1 MLTRAADE
9 ASVTD
14 LRRQCAGSHDA
25 AAPGERCR
33 RARKAATGEH
43 RGACTGRRRNWSRR
57 TTCRRHHA
65 RRRHASGND
74 RCVLVNIDR
83 DVRRL
88 RPAALGIGMARTKSG
103 CWVISAPGA
112 NEAVIECFPG
122 NPWPDEL
129 KEIKPDGDG
138 QRILATAVREEVVT
152 AGSTVPAMVLHH
164 PDIVAT
170 KRFTFK
176 APF

>member
-1 MLTRAADE
+1 ML
-9 ASVTD
+9 
-14 LRRQCAGSHDA
+14 G
-25 AAPGERCR
+25 
-33 RARKAATGEH
+33 
-43 RGACTGRRRNWSRR
+43 
-57 TTCRRHHA
+57 
-65 RRRHASGND
+65 
-74 RCVLVNIDR
+74 
-83 DVRRL
+83 
-88 RPAALGIGMARTKSG
+88 
-103 CWVISAPGA
+103 ISAPGA
-112 NEAVIECFPG
+112 NEAVIGCFPG